1 MVKVQLPEVTSK
13 GHLYCFNVT
22 GDYTGVVAPKAF
34 QRKKVPFLENVAERP
49 DHYQMEYEPKYTVV
63 LRGQEFVLTKS
74 QIEFDS
80 PNYFTACFLGDFRE
94 GQTKRLVLTR
104 NLELFQLVVEHLC
117 GYEIF
122 PLDDK
127 TIPSHMPPDA
137 VLRNLRADALFYQL
151 DGLVKSCDEII
162 KSSTPGTP
170 PSRSYMVIG
179 FSTTSGVVNNAN
191 AGKISERF
199 LKDRMGSLQ
208 LAESH
213 ASFSGLRATAVIE
226 AFARKAVGD
235 YHKLGW
241 TLMCWRVEIVTS
253 GLKAELLIVLE
264 ALDSRKV

>member
-1 MVKVQLPEVTSK
+1 MKVVISELRRCVQYSISGVT
-13 GHLYCFNVT
+13 
-22 GDYTGVVAPKAF
+22 PKAF
-34 QRKKVPFLENVAERP
+34 QCKQVSFLDNLAESAASGTRHLLLTATTIFPHQFGHRRP

-94 GQTKRLVLTR
+94 AQTKRLVLTR

-117 GYEIF
+117 GYEIL

-162 KSSTPGTP
+162 KSSTPVTP
-170 PSRSYMVIG
+170 P
-179 FSTTSGVVNNAN
+179 
-191 AGKISERF
+191 
-199 LKDRMGSLQ
+199 
-208 LAESH
+208 
-213 ASFSGLRATAVIE
+213 
-226 AFARKAVGD
+226 
-235 YHKLGW
+235 
-241 TLMCWRVEIVTS
+241 
-253 GLKAELLIVLE
+253 
-264 ALDSRKV
+264 